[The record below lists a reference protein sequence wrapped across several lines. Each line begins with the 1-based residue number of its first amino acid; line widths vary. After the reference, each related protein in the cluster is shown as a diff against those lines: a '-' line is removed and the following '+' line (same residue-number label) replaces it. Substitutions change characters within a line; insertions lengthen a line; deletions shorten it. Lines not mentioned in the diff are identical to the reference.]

1 MASQVFYRKW
11 RPQTLAGV
19 VGQEPVTR
27 TLANALQT
35 GRVAHA
41 YLFCGPR
48 GTGKTSTARIL
59 AKAINCLESKN
70 GEPCNACAMCQA
82 VNEGRALDL
91 VEIDGAS
98 NRNLDDVRDLR
109 EKVNFAPNSARYKV
123 YIIDEVHMLT
133 PPAFNA
139 LLKTLEE
146 PPPHAIFVLATTEPH
161 QVLPTIIS
169 RCQRFDFRRLSQAD
183 IVGKL
188 QEICQQE
195 GIHADARALAVI
207 ARAAT
212 GSLRDAENLLEQIV
226 LQYGP
231 DFTRE
236 QADAKLGVTS
246 DLRVPRL
253 AEQILSKDVAAG
265 LTTIGSVAA
274 DGVDLRQFNH
284 GLVEYLRGLLLT
296 KAGVHEVAGLT
307 AEAVSEMKRLAAGVS
322 MAEISKA
329 IKLFGQVDF
338 RSDSQSTLPLEL
350 ALVDCSLPPAD
361 KPPRAAV
368 RGRVDSTPVVDAVK
382 PRAAPKAL
390 PKTAPVEHAPPAPQ
404 VEKPVIAE
412 PSAAAKTGEPAAQG
426 PPTNVEQIRHRW
438 DEFVSACKGMGSS
451 GNLDAL
457 LRRACEPVALEG
469 DTLVLGFY
477 HDFHMAKIE
486 DRKYCHLVEKK
497 LQDVFGIPYHVRCIL
512 TPKGKET
519 KSQQRARNPVVNA
532 ALSMGARIIEEEP
545 AHDE

>member
-11 RPQTLAGV
+11 RPQTLADV

-48 GTGKTSTARIL
+48 GTGKTSTGRIL
-59 AKAINCLESKN
+59 AKAVNCLDSKN
-70 GEPCNACAMCQA
+70 GEPCNNCSMCVA

-91 VEIDGAS
+91 IEIDGAS
-98 NRNLDDVRDLR
+98 NTSVEDVRNLR
-109 EKVNFAPNSARYKV
+109 EKIGFAPGSARYKV
-123 YIIDEVHMLT
+123 YIIDEVHMLST
-133 PPAFNA
+133 SAFNA

-146 PPPHAIFVLATTEPH
+146 PPPHAIFVLATTEVQKIPS
-161 QVLPTIIS
+161 TIIS
-169 RCQRFDFRRLSQAD
+169 RCQRFDFRRLTQAD
-183 IVGKL
+183 VVGKL
-188 QEICQQE
+188 QDISQQE
-195 GIHADARALAVI
+195 GIQADSSALGLI
-207 ARAAT
+207 AKAAT
-212 GSLRDAENLLEQIV
+212 GSLRDAENILEQIV
-226 LQYGP
+226 LQFGP

-236 QADAKLGVTS
+236 QAEAKLGVTS
-246 DLRVPRL
+246 DFRVPRL
-253 AEQILSKDVAAG
+253 AEQILGKDVAAG
-265 LTTIGSVAA
+265 LTTIGSIAA

-284 GLVEYLRGLLLT
+284 ALVEHLRGLLLT
-296 KAGVHEVAGLT
+296 KAGVHEVEDFTVETVAD
-307 AEAVSEMKRLAAGVS
+307 MKRLAAGVS

-329 IKLFGQVDF
+329 IRLFGQVDF

-350 ALVDCSLPPAD
+350 ALVDCSLPAAD

-368 RGRVDSTPVVDAVK
+368 RDKVDSTPVVDAVK
-382 PRAAPKAL
+382 PRAVPKAP
-390 PKTAPVEHAPPAPQ
+390 PKTAPAEHAPPAPQ

-412 PSAAAKTGEPAAQG
+412 PSAAAKTSEPAAQG
-426 PPTNVEQIRHRW
+426 APTNIEQIRLRW
-438 DEFVSACKGMGSS
+438 DEFINACKGMGSS

-457 LRRACEPVALEG
+457 LRRACEAVALEG

-477 HDFHMAKIE
+477 WDYHMAKIE
-486 DRKYCHLVEKK
+486 DRKYRHLVEKK
-497 LQDVFGIPYHVRCIL
+497 LQDVFGVPYHVRCIL
-512 TPKGKET
+512 TPKAKT
-519 KSQQRARNPVVNA
+519 PQKPHNAVVNA

>member
-1 MASQVFYRKW
+1 M
-11 RPQTLAGV
+11 
-19 VGQEPVTR
+19 
-27 TLANALQT
+27 
-35 GRVAHA
+35 
-41 YLFCGPR
+41 
-48 GTGKTSTARIL
+48 
-59 AKAINCLESKN
+59 
-70 GEPCNACAMCQA
+70 
-82 VNEGRALDL
+82 
-91 VEIDGAS
+91 EIDGAS

-169 RCQRFDFRRLSQAD
+169 RCQRFDFRRLTQAD
-183 IVGKL
+183 VVGKL
-188 QEICQQE
+188 QDICRQE
-195 GIHADARALAVI
+195 GIQADSSALGLI
-207 ARAAT
+207 AKAAT

-246 DLRVPRL
+246 DFRVPRL

-322 MAEISKA
+322 MADISKA
-329 IKLFGQVDF
+329 TKLFGQIDF
-338 RSDSQSTLPLEL
+338 RSDSQSTLLLEL
-350 ALVDCSLPPAD
+350 ALVDCSLAAAER
-361 KPPRAAV
+361 PRKAPVRERTDSAKAAGAV
-368 RGRVDSTPVVDAVK
+368 R
-382 PRAAPKAL
+382 PRTAPKAVSEEQT
-390 PKTAPVEHAPPAPQ
+390 PHD
-404 VEKPVIAE
+404 EKPVAAQAPEVTRVAE
-412 PSAAAKTGEPAAQG
+412 PVIIQPPATSEVTESVAPG
-426 PPTNVEQIRHRW
+426 SPLSIEQIRHRW
-438 DEFVSACKGMGSS
+438 DEFINACKGVGSS

-457 LRRACEPVALEG
+457 LRRACEAVALEG

-477 HDFHMAKIE
+477 WDYHMAKIE
-486 DRKYCHLVEKK
+486 DRKYRHLVEKK

-512 TPKGKET
+512 TPKGKEA

-532 ALSMGARIIEEEP
+532 ALSMGARIIEEES